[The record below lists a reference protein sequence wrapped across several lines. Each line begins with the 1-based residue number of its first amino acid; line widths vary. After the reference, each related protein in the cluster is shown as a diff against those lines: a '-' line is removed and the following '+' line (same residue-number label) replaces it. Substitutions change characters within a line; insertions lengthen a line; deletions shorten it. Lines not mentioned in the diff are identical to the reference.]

1 MLPRQENLSK
11 IQKYLRDIEVDVEV
25 NNYCS
30 FYDINIISENFCKD
44 LLNITFDLKLEN
56 VNLFKNN
63 EKAIDLADREK
74 GIAIQVTSEK
84 TLKKIKH
91 TFNEYIDEGLD
102 KIYPN
107 LYIVTLVRYNP
118 SISNY
123 IYKGKNFNI
132 KDNVL
137 DYRNY
142 IRILSNKYDNSKYM
156 QILNFLDNEFSSD
169 SSSQRDNYIEKLEF
183 ETNKDLRDAIV
194 GNRLYPYNVKS
205 CPELPAVNKI
215 EEKLEEQNY
224 CIISG
229 EAGCGKSIT
238 AYQVGFRYFLKG
250 WNVYRYLNSNKT
262 LNYDIFKSVP
272 IKTMIIIDDTQII
285 DNFQIDRV
293 IRNANDNVKIVITV
307 TDTLKYNDES
317 TTYISNKDSVKKLAE
332 EYLKRKKE
340 IYPIVEKLDGWI
352 KDSYGSETLER
363 RIEKASKEP
372 TPWLFNFVVRGGW
385 NKAKEDF
392 KRISERNE
400 ADKLL
405 VILAILQIIY
415 LDKAISKIEL
425 MKKCEVWER
434 DNEWFENNM
443 KYLIDSQIIIEEYGK
458 YRCAHIRYS
467 IIFLNS
473 FINNSDKEDLDIL
486 ICYLRD
492 ILEDTKYPL
501 QGIYW
506 LLDSIDSWN
515 KGYYIR
521 KNLIEEEK
529 VIGIVEK
536 YFNVTSKKDIRY
548 ALFILDTLERYNKD
562 ILKII
567 NEEKYIKKIAK
578 WIEKVDENTGYALG
592 RIINDF
598 FINEKLNVELLKAN
612 INTKELITNINSCSY
627 KAIWHISEML
637 ERLLYAIEDN
647 KKKEEIVSKIDIDIL
662 AEEIN
667 KHYKEM
673 HMEEFLNIEALIK
686 FHNETL
692 GIELY
697 NKTKECIKYYF
708 SKDALKAYES
718 MEDKFIW
725 GFLGYSFF
733 SDKQPKIKYRKI
745 AKEILDGIDIEILAN
760 QVSDTNLHD
769 MERYARLFIWIDNVN
784 ISITR
789 KVVQKINFDKIDNNV
804 KEYFKEPPRELRL
817 FINSI
822 GVTEEK
828 FFYKWM
834 DKHLEQIQI
843 ADPVISLVYPK
854 VVENCVNNNLKVDI
868 FGHNDCFQEALHMI
882 MAVNEYNSKL
892 ARKVMELSKN
902 NIANRI
908 SNLKYSIDFTDNEPY
923 EFMIYINKNYGD
935 IFEEIIELLDVQN
948 IKQNIQ
954 ECYDNIEKDTKDVRS
969 KKSKE
974 EFKKTLKI
982 LKNNKN
988 LIDLCDEFI
997 CALSKK

>member
-1 MLPRQENLSK
+1 MFPRRDNLSK
-11 IQKYLRDIEVDVEV
+11 IQKYLRNIEVDVEV

-44 LLNITFDLKLEN
+44 LLNISFDLKLEN

-63 EKAIDLADREK
+63 EKAIDLADREN

-84 TLKKIKH
+84 TLKKIRH
-91 TFNEYIDEGLD
+91 TFNEYIDEGLN
-102 KIYPN
+102 KIYPS
-107 LYIVTLVRYNP
+107 LYIITLERYTP
-118 SISNY
+118 SVSNY
-123 IYKGKNFNI
+123 TYKGNNFNI

-137 DYRNY
+137 DYRDY

-156 QILNFLDNEFSSD
+156 QILNFLDDEFPSD
-169 SSSQRDNYIEKLEF
+169 KSLQMDNYIEKLEF

-215 EEKLEEQNY
+215 EKKLEEQNY

-262 LNYDIFKSVP
+262 LNYDIFKSIP
-272 IKTMIIIDDTQII
+272 TKTLIIIDDTQNI

-293 IRNANDNVKIVITV
+293 LEKLNDNVKIVITV
-307 TDTLKYNDES
+307 TDTLKFNDES

-332 EYLKRKKE
+332 EYLRRKKE
-340 IYPIVEKLDGWI
+340 IYPIVKKLDDWV
-352 KDSYGSETLER
+352 KDSYGSETLEK
-363 RIEKASKEP
+363 RIEEASKET
-372 TPWLFNFVVRGGW
+372 TPWLFNFVLRGGW
-385 NKAKEDF
+385 NKAREDF
-392 KRISERNE
+392 RRISERNE

-405 VILAILQIIY
+405 VTLAILQIIY

-425 MKKCEVWER
+425 IKKCEVWR
-434 DNEWFENNM
+434 KDNEWFENNLR
-443 KYLIDSQIIIEEYGK
+443 YLIDNQIIIEEYGK

-473 FINNSDKEDLDIL
+473 FINNSGKEDLDIL
-486 ICYLRD
+486 ICYLRE
-492 ILEDTKYPL
+492 ILEDMRYPL

-506 LLDSIDSWN
+506 ILDSIDSWN
-515 KGYYIR
+515 KGWYIR
-521 KNLIEEEK
+521 KNLLENENLPS
-529 VIGIVEK
+529 IVDK
-536 YFNVTSKKDIRY
+536 YFNVTNKKDIRDS
-548 ALFILDTLERYNKD
+548 LFILDTLERYNKD

-578 WIEKVDENTGYALG
+578 WVEKVDENTGYALG

-598 FINEKLNVELLKAN
+598 FINEKLNIELLKTNVNIQELVIN
-612 INTKELITNINSCSY
+612 INFCNY

-637 ERLLYAIEDN
+637 DRLLYAIKD
-647 KKKEEIVSKIDIDIL
+647 KKIRENIISKIDIDIL
-662 AEEIN
+662 SEKIN
-667 KHYKEM
+667 YHYKEM
-673 HMEEFLNIEALIK
+673 YMEEFLNILVVINLY
-686 FHNETL
+686 NEQL
-692 GIELY
+692 GIKLY
-697 NKTKECIKYYF
+697 NKIKECIKF
-708 SKDALKAYES
+708 NFNKDALKAYES
-718 MEDKFIW
+718 MDDKFIW

-733 SDKQPKIKYRKI
+733 DDKPPKMKYRKI
-745 AKEILDGIDIEILAN
+745 VKEILDGIDIAILAS
-760 QVSDTNLHD
+760 QVSKTNLHD

-784 ISITR
+784 INITK
-789 KVVQKINFDKIDNNV
+789 KVVREINFNEIDSNI
-804 KEYFKEPPRELRL
+804 KEYLKEPPRELRL

-828 FFYKWM
+828 NFYKWM
-834 DKHLEQIQI
+834 DKHLDEIKI

-854 VVENCVNNNLKVDI
+854 VVENCVNNNYKVDI

-882 MAVNEYNSKL
+882 ISVNEYNSKL
-892 ARKVMELSKN
+892 ARRVMEISKN
-902 NIANRI
+902 NIVNRI
-908 SNLKYSIDFTDNEPY
+908 SDLKYSIDFTGDEPY
-923 EFMIYINKNYGD
+923 EFMTYINKNYED
-935 IFEEIIELLDVQN
+935 IFKEIIELIDLKKA
-948 IKQNIQ
+948 KQNLK
-954 ECYDNIEKDTKDVRS
+954 ECYDNIKNDAKDVRS

-974 EFKKTLKI
+974 KLNNI
-982 LKNNKN
+982 LNLLKNNKN
-988 LIDLCDEFI
+988 LTDLCDKIIWE
-997 CALSKK
+997 LSKI